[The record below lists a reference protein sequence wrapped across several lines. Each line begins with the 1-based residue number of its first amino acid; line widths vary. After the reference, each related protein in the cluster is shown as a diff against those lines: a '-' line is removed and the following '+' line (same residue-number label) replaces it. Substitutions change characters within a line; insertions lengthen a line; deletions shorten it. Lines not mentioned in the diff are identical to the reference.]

1 MRNASRNQR
10 FDSSSSSRCYL
21 ADQSCSQAW
30 VFPQFVNPH
39 VAFLPVA
46 AENRYSPS
54 VGMKL
59 ADPAGSDRF
68 HSTVGQDAYAVIQS
82 IRIAGRPLECDV
94 SIFPLQPVF
103 ACQSDTNVRRYV
115 LSNFVT
121 GFIALVFKNCSD
133 KTSLTV
139 ALCGSGRR

>member
-1 MRNASRNQR
+1 MDVAVADEAS
-10 FDSSSSSRCYL
+10 
-21 ADQSCSQAW
+21 
-30 VFPQFVNPH
+30 QFVNPH

-82 IRIAGRPLECDV
+82 IRIAGRPLEFDV
-94 SIFPLQPVF
+94 SIFPLQPVV

-115 LSNFVT
+115 LSNFCY
-121 GFIALVFKNCSD
+121 GFYRFGFQELF
-133 KTSLTV
+133 
-139 ALCGSGRR
+139 R